1 MNTFGRKLLTIAICA
16 GVSALA
22 LTGCGKKKI
31 DKTEVVATV
40 DGTEVTYGELNFYL
54 RYQQAG
60 MENTFGAL
68 FGDASSLW
76 TQDLTGS
83 GEPYGDTL
91 KETVMHDYQDMVVL
105 EKHMSDYDAELTDEE
120 KTAAQEAAKA
130 FIEANSEDTLETMTA
145 DEETVTRVLTL
156 MAIRSKME
164 PLIEA
169 DADTEVSDDEA
180 AQKTIQY
187 TLYSTADT
195 TDDEGNTVERTEEE
209 IAQIKQE
216 AQDVIDA
223 VKGGKTLEDAAK
235 EDNEDQTVTTYSYGE
250 DEDVLTDV
258 VKEAADAMTED
269 GQVTEEPL
277 EGENGYYVVQ
287 MQSLFDEEATEEKKE
302 EIIEDRKE
310 ELFEEVVEGW
320 KEEKVVINEDLW
332 SSVAFDVTFTA
343 PETEATTEEV
353 TSETTTEVASETSSE
368 SEVTSESE
376 ITSEVASETET
387 TSETVTESET
397 ETTSETTAETE
408 TESETK

>member
-1 MNTFGRKLLTIAICA
+1 
-16 GVSALA
+16 
-22 LTGCGKKKI
+22 
-31 DKTEVVATV
+31 
-40 DGTEVTYGELNFYL
+40 
-54 RYQQAG
+54 
-60 MENTFGAL
+60 
-68 FGDASSLW
+68 
-76 TQDLTGS
+76 
-83 GEPYGDTL
+83 
-91 KETVMHDYQDMVVL
+91 
-105 EKHMSDYDAELTDEE
+105 
-120 KTAAQEAAKA
+120 
-130 FIEANSEDTLETMTA
+130 
-145 DEETVTRVLTL
+145 

-368 SEVTSESE
+368 SEVTSETE